1 MNLWEKKK
9 LVLICFLVILG
20 VGIAFFKTGF
30 LVGGEEI
37 SSIKQERLPQS
48 LPTPTLVSVYISGA
62 VKKPG
67 LYDVPAGMRS
77 IEAIKLAGGIT
88 AEAAIHKVNLAR
100 KCKDGMQ
107 IHVPLL
113 VLPKVKQQESKTNT
127 ELVLPKVKQQE
138 SKTNTENY
146 IQEVKAQSLAGK
158 TPSLNRSRLNLHTAT
173 VQELA
178 KLPGVGPALAQAIIA
193 YRINKGFSCLED
205 LLKVPGIGPAKFA
218 KLKDKLEV

>member
-9 LVLICFLVILG
+9 LVLICLLVILG

-48 LPTPTLVSVYISGA
+48 LPTPTLVSIYISGA

-107 IHVPLL
+107 IHVPL
-113 VLPKVKQQESKTNT
+113 
-127 ELVLPKVKQQE
+127 LVLPKVKQQE

>member
-9 LVLICFLVILG
+9 LVLICLLVSI
-20 VGIAFFKTGF
+20 GIAITFFQLTYSCDE
-30 LVGGEEI
+30 VEI
-37 SSIKQERLPQS
+37 VNRQQTQALPS
-48 LPTPTLVSVYISGA
+48 PVLVSVYISGA

-67 LYDVPAGMRS
+67 IYDVPAGMRS

-88 AEAAIHKVNLAR
+88 AEAAIHKVNLAK

-113 VLPKVKQQESKTNT
+113 VLPKTKQQENKT
-127 ELVLPKVKQQE
+127 EDSDYAQEIKVQPL
-138 SKTNTENY
+138 T
-146 IQEVKAQSLAGK
+146 GK
-158 TPSLNRSRLNLHTAT
+158 TLSLNRTKLKLSAATAR
-173 VQELA
+173 ELT

-193 YRINKGFSCLED
+193 YRTSKGFSCLED

>member
-9 LVLICFLVILG
+9 LVLICLLVILG

-48 LPTPTLVSVYISGA
+48 LPTPTLVSIYISGA

-113 VLPKVKQQESKTNT
+113 VLPKTKQQKNKT
-127 ELVLPKVKQQE
+127 EA
-138 SKTNTENY
+138 SDY
-146 IQEVKAQSLAGK
+146 AQEVKVQPLSGK
-158 TPSLNRSRLNLHTAT
+158 TLSLNRTKLKLSAATAR
-173 VQELA
+173 ELT

-193 YRINKGFSCLED
+193 YRTSKGFSCLED